1 MSPRRNCLIGMS
13 ALAATAGTTN
23 GNTLYKVLKAGP
35 RPKLIP
41 SNRTKVDLGHGLL
54 VPMSK
59 VTFHTLWGG
68 DDRWISYGPNA

>member
-1 MSPRRNCLIGMS
+1 MS
-13 ALAATAGTTN
+13 ALAATVETTN

-41 SNRTKVDLGHGLL
+41 GDLTKVDFGHGLL

-59 VTFHTLWGG
+59 DTFHTLWEG
-68 DDRWISYGPNA
+68 DYRWISYGPDA